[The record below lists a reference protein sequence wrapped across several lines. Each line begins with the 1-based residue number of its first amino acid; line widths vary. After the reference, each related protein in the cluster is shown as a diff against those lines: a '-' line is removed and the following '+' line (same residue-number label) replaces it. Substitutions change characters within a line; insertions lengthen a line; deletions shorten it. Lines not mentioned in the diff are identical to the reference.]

1 MHFLKEWFFEKTPI
15 GIWNDFHLNVIER
28 IRLNLGK
35 QTFQTI
41 SNFQNKLMRKISTWA
56 RRHIMLT
63 RLLIGLLYIVINLL
77 GLFLGDLLFSA
88 NVVLTTLFIYL
99 PIGLLFAGVLMYPS
113 KERKHSYKNFYRQQ
127 KTADLV
133 LAVST
138 FLFIV
143 YGGNLLNKTSYT
155 SFTGAYATT
164 FSIPS
169 SQSVNTSTS
178 IHPKEEA
185 KATSKKPFSKKEL
198 KKKLKNKWKEFRKHY
213 KESTKGEKTALII
226 LSVII
231 AAGLLLLLA
240 GLSCE
245 ISCSGSEGAA
255 IAVGLLGTG
264 LIIFLLVR
272 VIQRINRG
280 PRVKAQPVEGT

>member
-1 MHFLKEWFFEKTPI
+1 
-15 GIWNDFHLNVIER
+15 
-28 IRLNLGK
+28 
-35 QTFQTI
+35 
-41 SNFQNKLMRKISTWA
+41 
-56 RRHIMLT
+56 MLT
-63 RLLIGLLYIVINLL
+63 RFLIGLLYIAINLL

-88 NVVLTTLFIYL
+88 DIVLTILFIYL
-99 PIGLLFAGVLMYPS
+99 PIGLLFTGLLIYPS
-113 KERKHSYKNFYRQQ
+113 KERKSSYKNFYGQQ
-127 KTADLV
+127 KTADLL

-143 YGGNLLNKTSYT
+143 YGGNSLNKASYT
-155 SFTGAYATT
+155 SFSGAYATSL
-164 FSIPS
+164 SIPS
-169 SQSVNTSTS
+169 NQLVNTNSS
-178 IHPKEEA
+178 LDPKEEI
-185 KATSKKPFSKKEL
+185 SEKPLSKKEL
-198 KKKLKNKWKEFRKHY
+198 KKKLRSKWKEFRKHY

-245 ISCSGSEGAA
+245 ISCSGSEGLA
-255 IAVGLLGTG
+255 IAVGILGTG

-280 PRVKAQPVEGT
+280 PRVKTERNEGT

>member
-1 MHFLKEWFFEKTPI
+1 
-15 GIWNDFHLNVIER
+15 
-28 IRLNLGK
+28 
-35 QTFQTI
+35 
-41 SNFQNKLMRKISTWA
+41 
-56 RRHIMLT
+56 MLT

-88 NVVLTTLFIYL
+88 NIVLTTLFIYL
-99 PIGLLFAGVLMYPS
+99 PIGLLFAGALMYPS
-113 KERKHSYKNFYRQQ
+113 KEKKHSYKNFYRQQ

-169 SQSVNTSTS
+169 SQSVNTPAS
-178 IHPKEEA
+178 IHPKEDA

-198 KKKLKNKWKEFRKHY
+198 KKKLKNKWKEFRKNY

>member
-1 MHFLKEWFFEKTPI
+1 M
-15 GIWNDFHLNVIER
+15 V
-28 IRLNLGK
+28 
-35 QTFQTI
+35 
-41 SNFQNKLMRKISTWA
+41 A
-56 RRHIMLT
+56 
-63 RLLIGLLYIVINLL
+63 
-77 GLFLGDLLFSA
+77 
-88 NVVLTTLFIYL
+88 
-99 PIGLLFAGVLMYPS
+99 
-113 KERKHSYKNFYRQQ
+113 
-127 KTADLV
+127 
-133 LAVST
+133 
-138 FLFIV
+138 
-143 YGGNLLNKTSYT
+143 
-155 SFTGAYATT
+155 T

-169 SQSVNTSTS
+169 SQSVNTPAS
-178 IHPKEEA
+178 IHPKEET